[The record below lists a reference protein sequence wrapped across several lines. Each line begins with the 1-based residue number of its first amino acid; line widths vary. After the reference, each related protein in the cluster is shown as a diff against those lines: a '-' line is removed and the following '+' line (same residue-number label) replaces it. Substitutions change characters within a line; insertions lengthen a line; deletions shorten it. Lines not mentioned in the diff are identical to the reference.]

1 MRQNLIKLTS
11 WLAGIGGVAAI
22 VWYAQPENFVEA
34 IGALRWQELI
44 GWILLTLIARFLM
57 GETTVAP
64 LKALG
69 FSMPRID
76 AFWIGW
82 IRTFANQILPLS
94 GLAAYAQ
101 IVRKRIQIS
110 WSELAALAAPQLVL
124 AAAALGIVGLLAT
137 AANFNRLQSLAYV
150 LAAVY
155 LVVMAVAIATASGAA
170 WFIELFPE
178 ALSSRVSRTAN
189 ALRRLVNY
197 PGLVTKMVAYHSMVI
212 LLRGARLWILFSAV
226 GVTLEWQELL
236 LVLAI
241 SESSMLINVTPGG
254 LGVREG
260 FVIGGSALL
269 DIPAPIAASVALVD
283 RLFVIS
289 ITTFLTAP
297 AIIFLRSRRPKN
309 PTRRKQ
315 QC

>member
-1 MRQNLIKLTS
+1 VRQNLIKLTS

-150 LAAVY
+150 LATVY

-170 WFIELFPE
+170 WFIELFPG
-178 ALSSRVSRTAN
+178 ALSSRVKRTAD

-197 PGLVTKMVAYHSMVI
+197 PGLVAKMVAYHGMVI

-226 GVTLEWQELL
+226 GVTLDWQELL

-241 SESSMLINVTPGG
+241 SESSMLVNVTPGG

-260 FVIGGSALL
+260 FVISGSALL

-297 AIIFLRSRRPKN
+297 AIVFLRSRRPKN
-309 PTRRKQ
+309 PTRRK
-315 QC
+315 